1 MNISIRAKDSWN
13 LAWMVVGVIGTIV
26 TVTGVDWV
34 NEIFGISTKWGKLA
48 VIFIVFSTIWM
59 IAFCAKGYF
68 VRKGITLKIRNI
80 TVHIKMGDLFKQSDW
95 KVIGFNE
102 YFDTVVDDKIIARNS
117 LNGIFIEKYV
127 KEDLPKLRNVISK
140 AKNDEDTKL
149 KSVRSKNGKTRYP
162 IGRLIAYDNTF
173 MLLALTHFDQNQ
185 AHLTQGEYEVCLR
198 NMWHEISRLY
208 ANRSVALPLLGGGIT
223 RFEVTKSSNALLRC
237 MLCTLKMSNAQINS
251 EITIVVT
258 DKVMKELDVY
268 EISRG
273 VV

>member
-1 MNISIRAKDSWN
+1 MFR
-13 LAWMVVGVIGTIV
+13 
-26 TVTGVDWV
+26 
-34 NEIFGISTKWGKLA
+34 
-48 VIFIVFSTIWM
+48 
-59 IAFCAKGYF
+59 
-68 VRKGITLKIRNI
+68 
-80 TVHIKMGDLFKQSDW
+80 QSDW

-102 YFDTVVDDKIIARNS
+102 YFDTLVDDKVIARNS

-127 KEDLPKLRNVISK
+127 KGNLPKLKEAINSAR
-140 AKNDEDTKL
+140 NDEDTTL
-149 KSVRSKNGKTRYP
+149 KPISLRNGKTRYP
-162 IGRLIAYDNTF
+162 VGRIITYDNTF
-173 MLLALTHFDQNQ
+173 MLLALTHFDHNQ

-208 ANRSVALPLLGGGIT
+208 ANRPVALPLLGGGIT
-223 RFEVTKSSNALLRC
+223 RFEVTKSSNALLKC